1 MTLREWIALLGENGS
16 YVVFYF
22 LMIPVTALIAGFM
35 GKGEGHISPW
45 KYLYSLLIYAV
56 CIPGIFA
63 ITLSVYLFLFERIS
77 IFDTNVYTQILPV
90 FSMLTTLFIIR
101 QNVSFDYIPGF
112 GKISGLTMMIA
123 STILIMWFVDKTH
136 IIVFSYL
143 PISTLLIIFL
153 VLLFVIRFGWKTL
166 LSK

>member
-1 MTLREWIALLGENGS
+1 MTLRECIALLGENGA

-22 LMIPVTALIAGFM
+22 LMMPVIALIAGFM
-35 GKGEGHISPW
+35 GKGEGHESPW
-45 KYLYSLLIYAV
+45 KYFYSTLIYAV

-77 IFDTNVYTQILPV
+77 IFDSNIYTQILPV
-90 FSMLTTLFIIR
+90 ISMLGTLFIIR
-101 QNVSFDYIPGF
+101 QNVSFDDIPGF

>member
-1 MTLREWIALLGENGS
+1 MTLRECIALLGENGT

-22 LMIPVTALIAGFM
+22 LLMPVVALIAGFM
-35 GKGEGHISPW
+35 GKGEGHLSPW
-45 KYLYSLLIYAV
+45 KYFYSTLIYAV

-77 IFDTNVYTQILPV
+77 IFDSNVYTQILPV
-90 FSMLTTLFIIR
+90 ISMLGTLFIIR
-101 QNVSFDYIPGF
+101 QNVSFDDIPGF

-143 PISTLLIIFL
+143 PISTLLFIFL

>member
-1 MTLREWIALLGENGS
+1 MLGENGI

-22 LMIPVTALIAGFM
+22 LLIPFAALIAGWL

-45 KYLYSLLIYAV
+45 KYLYSALIYGV

-63 ITLSVYLFLFERIS
+63 VTLSVYLFLFERIS

-90 FSMLTTLFIIR
+90 FSMLGTLFIIR
-101 QNVSFDYIPGF
+101 QNTNFDHIPGF
-112 GKISGLTMMIA
+112 GKISGLVMMIA
-123 STILIMWFVDKTH
+123 ATIIIMWFVDKTH

-143 PISTLLIIFL
+143 PVSTLLLIFL
-153 VLLFVIRFGWKTL
+153 ALLFVIRWGWKTL

>member
-1 MTLREWIALLGENGS
+1 MTLREWITLLGENGS

-35 GKGEGHISPW
+35 GKDEGHISPW
-45 KYLYSLLIYAV
+45 KYFYSLLIYAV

-112 GKISGLTMMIA
+112 GKLSGLTMMIA

-153 VLLFVIRFGWKTL
+153 VLLFVIRFGWKML

>member
-1 MTLREWIALLGENGS
+1 MTLRECIALLGENGT

-22 LMIPVTALIAGFM
+22 LLMPVVALIAGFM
-35 GKGEGHISPW
+35 GKGEGHLSPW
-45 KYLYSLLIYAV
+45 KYFYSTLIYAV

-77 IFDTNVYTQILPV
+77 IFDSNVYTQILPV
-90 FSMLTTLFIIR
+90 ISMLGTLFIIR
-101 QNVSFDYIPGF
+101 QNVSFDDIPGF

-143 PISTLLIIFL
+143 PVSTLLIIFL

>member
-1 MTLREWIALLGENGS
+1 MTLRECIALLGENGT

-22 LMIPVTALIAGFM
+22 LLMPVVALIAGFM
-35 GKGEGHISPW
+35 GKGEGHLSPW
-45 KYLYSLLIYAV
+45 KYFYSTLIYAV

-77 IFDTNVYTQILPV
+77 IFDSNVYTQILPV
-90 FSMLTTLFIIR
+90 ISMLGTLFIIR
-101 QNVSFDYIPGF
+101 QNVSFDDIPGF

-153 VLLFVIRFGWKTL
+153 VLLFAIRFGWKTL